1 MCPLRLPKN
10 KENMVPFG
18 CPTYLKTSCV
28 WMPSC
33 SWWPFAFHRMTTTQH
48 TTRTSPSQPVNEEQ
62 DLMCPLRQTHYYT
75 LRPPEVLREVNTAS
89 HVNKSELKGLDSYLL
104 FIVPALIESRV
115 TSASETSGAD
125 ITPCR
130 PAVTGSYAN
139 GDCIL
144 FLGANTCRRVEREFG
159 Q

>member
-1 MCPLRLPKN
+1 
-10 KENMVPFG
+10 MVPFG

-89 HVNKSELKGLDSYLL
+89 HVSRSELKGLDSYLL

-115 TSASETSGAD
+115 TSASGRQDLEQTS
-125 ITPCR
+125 R
-130 PAVTGSYAN
+130 PAAPQSQDHTQMGTASYFSALIRAGGLSEN
-139 GDCIL
+139 LVNNIVL
-144 FLGANTCRRVEREFG
+144 QQAR
-159 Q
+159 